1 MSQSSI
7 KKNFAYKSILTIS
20 TYLISFITFP
30 YVARVLGVEHI
41 GLVNFV
47 DNTVNYFLLFA
58 TMGIGLLGVREI
70 AAVKENKK
78 NKMAVLCRKVK
89 ENIKNFWQDED
100 GMGVVEIVLI
110 IVVLI
115 GLVIIFKSQITA
127 LVNKLLSKMSSQAN
141 KI

>member
-1 MSQSSI
+1 MKTDVI
-7 KKNFAYKSILTIS
+7 KT
-20 TYLISFITFP
+20 
-30 YVARVLGVEHI
+30 
-41 GLVNFV
+41 
-47 DNTVNYFLLFA
+47 
-58 TMGIGLLGVREI
+58 
-70 AAVKENKK
+70 AVKENKK
-78 NKMAVLCRKVK
+78 NKMAVLCGKVK

>member
-1 MSQSSI
+1 MKI
-7 KKNFAYKSILTIS
+7 KQERKNSVKNKIFQTQEWRIIMKTDVIKT
-20 TYLISFITFP
+20 
-30 YVARVLGVEHI
+30 
-41 GLVNFV
+41 
-47 DNTVNYFLLFA
+47 
-58 TMGIGLLGVREI
+58 
-70 AAVKENKK
+70 AVKENKK
-78 NKMAVLCRKVK
+78 NKMAVFYRKVK

>member
-1 MSQSSI
+1 MKTDVI
-7 KKNFAYKSILTIS
+7 KT
-20 TYLISFITFP
+20 
-30 YVARVLGVEHI
+30 
-41 GLVNFV
+41 
-47 DNTVNYFLLFA
+47 
-58 TMGIGLLGVREI
+58 
-70 AAVKENKK
+70 AVKENKK

-127 LVNKLLSKMSSQAN
+127 LVNKLKKMSSQAN

>member
-1 MSQSSI
+1 MKI
-7 KKNFAYKSILTIS
+7 KQERKNIMKT
-20 TYLISFITFP
+20 
-30 YVARVLGVEHI
+30 
-41 GLVNFV
+41 
-47 DNTVNYFLLFA
+47 
-58 TMGIGLLGVREI
+58 
-70 AAVKENKK
+70 AVKENKK
-78 NKMAVLCRKVK
+78 NKMTVLCGKLK
-89 ENIKNFWQDED
+89 ENIKNFWLDED